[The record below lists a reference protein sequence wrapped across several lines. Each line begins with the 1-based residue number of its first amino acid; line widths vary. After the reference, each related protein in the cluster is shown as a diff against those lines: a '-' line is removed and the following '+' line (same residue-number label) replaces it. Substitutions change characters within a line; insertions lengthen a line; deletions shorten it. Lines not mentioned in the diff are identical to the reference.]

1 MDLGLEH
8 LSGHSVDLASE
19 KATLMEEGI
28 ALDYLYYAELLQDS
42 QFNVAY
48 QLITK
53 SQELPAQDRAVV
65 QRFLSEDPTLGRVI
79 QASEEGQK
87 VQDVLRWGIGG
98 LFIGMYLGSFN
109 RILKVLGSNPQLD
122 PSAHSQYLFPENK
135 VSEALGACE
144 KMIAALKTGDANKV
158 LKVYQDLGYK
168 ADSTTHTDWAAVGG
182 SILGNI
188 AGGIIAGPLGIVGN
202 ILGKNLSEKT
212 RTSAANHGYT
222 PENFKQH
229 CARICKLIQ
238 DIKQMKEVKGT
249 EGAGP
254 FAKKTMKLVCQSV
267 STIGRGFCA
276 VTA

>member
-1 MDLGLEH
+1 
-8 LSGHSVDLASE
+8 
-19 KATLMEEGI
+19 
-28 ALDYLYYAELLQDS
+28 
-42 QFNVAY
+42 
-48 QLITK
+48 
-53 SQELPAQDRAVV
+53 
-65 QRFLSEDPTLGRVI
+65 
-79 QASEEGQK
+79 
-87 VQDVLRWGIGG
+87 
-98 LFIGMYLGSFN
+98 MYLGSFN
-109 RILKVLGSNPQLD
+109 RILKVLANPQLN

-182 SILGNI
+182 SILGSI
-188 AGGIIAGPLGIVGN
+188 VRGALLGPLGIVGN
-202 ILGKNLSEKT
+202 IVGKNLSEKT
-212 RTSAANHGYT
+212 RASAAQHGYT

-229 CARICKLIQ
+229 AARVCKLIQ
-238 DIKQMKEVKGT
+238 EIKQMKEVKGT

>member
-19 KATLMEEGI
+19 KAALMEEGI
-28 ALDYLYYAELLQDS
+28 TLDYLYYAELLQDS

-53 SQELPAQDRAVV
+53 SQELPAQDRVVV
-65 QRFLSEDPTLGRVI
+65 QRFLSEDPTLGQAI

-87 VQDVLRWGIGG
+87 VQDYLRWGIGG

-122 PSAHSQYLFPENK
+122 QSARSQYLFPENK

-182 SILGNI
+182 SILGGI
-188 AGGIIAGPLGIVGN
+188 AGAALGPFALVGRL
-202 ILGKNLSEKT
+202 LGKNLSEKT
-212 RTSAANHGYT
+212 RTFAKDHGYT